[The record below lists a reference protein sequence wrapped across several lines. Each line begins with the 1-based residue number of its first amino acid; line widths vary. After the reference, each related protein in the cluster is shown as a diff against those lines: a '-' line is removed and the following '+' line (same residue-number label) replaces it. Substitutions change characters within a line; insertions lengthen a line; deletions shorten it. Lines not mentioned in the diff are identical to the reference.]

1 MNKIKSL
8 NLMVTNKCN
17 GACNM
22 CNIWKD
28 TEFCELDLNDLIIFL
43 KNPQLLEVEDLSIS
57 GGEPLLKSDINNF
70 AKELISVLPRLRMFF
85 VNTNG
90 LMPERTVEL
99 AKSMISM
106 AKKVNK
112 DLVIYFSISIEGP
125 KEIHEKIRGRSYD
138 QSIKTIS
145 LLKELISDEFKL
157 TLSMT
162 IQRNNFK
169 YIKKTNELAKSFG
182 CSFSFRFVDFSNN
195 YYNNFE
201 KNSITLSKKEA
212 SHILEELI
220 SEFKEDRFFQVLY
233 KSICEGRDDILI
245 DKSGKLVCEAGE
257 LFIFIKNNGNIYPC
271 IYSKQLIG
279 NLKDGLF
286 NFHLNRLNNCPCCT
300 ECHIYPMIN
309 FSKKSNQQYL

>member
-28 TEFCELDLNDLIIFL
+28 KEFCELDLNDLISFL
-43 KNPQLLEVEDLSIS
+43 KNPRLSEVEDLSIS
-57 GGEPLLKSDINNF
+57 GGEPVLKSDIDKF
-70 AKELISVLPRLRMFF
+70 SKELISSLPKLKMFF

-99 AKSMISM
+99 AKTMVSE

-138 QSIKTIS
+138 QSIKAIS

-157 TLSMT
+157 ALSMT
-162 IQRNNFK
+162 IQRDNFK
-169 YIKKTNELAKSFG
+169 YIKKTNELAKSLG
-182 CSFSFRFVDFSNN
+182 CNFSFRFVDFSDN
-195 YYNNFE
+195 YYNNSE
-201 KNSITLSKKEA
+201 KNDITLTKKEA
-212 SHILEELI
+212 SRTLEELTG
-220 SEFKEDRFFQVLY
+220 EFKEDKFFQILY
-233 KSICEGRDDILI
+233 KSVCEGKDDVMIGE
-245 DKSGKLVCEAGE
+245 SGELVCEAGE
-257 LFIFIKNNGNIYPC
+257 LFIFIKNNGNVYPC
-271 IYSKQLIG
+271 IYSEQLIG

-286 NFHLNRLNNCPCCT
+286 NFNLNRLKSCPCCT

-309 FSKKSNQQYL
+309 FSKKYKK